1 MAVAWNTFYDKFII
15 QEGYKLTIE
24 GLANTAII
32 AVFGLLLGFVLG
44 SLIAVCKLVP
54 TKNPL
59 VIALKKI
66 CDGYVAVFRGTPIVV
81 QLLLLHYAVFPAMG
95 LHLGDVAEA
104 GVIFGLNSAAYI
116 SEIMRG
122 GINSVDKGQMEAG
135 RSLGFGY
142 AQTMVRI
149 IIPQAFKNIL
159 PTLGNE
165 FISLIKETSVLS
177 LIAVTDLTKSFK
189 AIAESTYEYF
199 IPYIMLAV
207 SYFVIV
213 YIISLLVKFLERRLA
228 KSDRK

>member
-1 MAVAWNTFYDKFII
+1 MWNTFISKFIVE
-15 QEGYKLTIE
+15 EGYKLTIL
-24 GLANTAII
+24 GLTNTALI
-32 AVFGLLLGFVLG
+32 AVFGLLIGFLLG
-44 SLIAVCKLVP
+44 SIIAVVKLIP
-54 TKNPL
+54 TKNIFVTL
-59 VIALKKI
+59 LKKV
-66 CDGYVAVFRGTPIVV
+66 CDGYVAIFRGTPIVV
-81 QLLLLHYAVFPAMG
+81 QLLLLHFAVFPAIG
-95 LHLGDVAEA
+95 INLGEVAEA
-104 GVIFGLNSAAYI
+104 SLIFGLNSAAYI

-135 RSLGFGY
+135 RSLGFSY
-142 AQTMVRI
+142 TTTMIRI
-149 IIPQAFKNIL
+149 VIPQAFKNIL

-213 YIISLLVKFLERRLA
+213 YAISLLVKLLERRLA
-228 KSDRK
+228 KNER

>member
-1 MAVAWNTFYDKFII
+1 MAWETFYDKFIV
-15 QEGYKLTIE
+15 QEGYKISIE
-24 GLANTAII
+24 GLANTALI
-32 AVFGLLLGFVLG
+32 AVFGLLLGFIFG
-44 SLIAVCKLVP
+44 SIIAVVKLVP
-54 TKNPL
+54 SKNPFI
-59 VIALKKI
+59 IALKKI

-81 QLLLLHYAVFPAMG
+81 QLLLLHFAVFPALG
-95 LHLGDVAEA
+95 ISLGDVAEA
-104 GVIFGLNSAAYI
+104 GVIFGMNSAAYI

-142 AQTMVRI
+142 TQTMVKI
-149 IIPQAFKNIL
+149 VVPQAFKNIL

-199 IPYIMLAV
+199 IPYIMLAIT
-207 SYFVIV
+207 YFVIV
-213 YIISLLVKFLERRLA
+213 LLISLLVKIMERRLA
-228 KSDRK
+228 KSDR

>member
-1 MAVAWNTFYDKFII
+1 MWNTFISKFIVE
-15 QEGYKLTIE
+15 EGYKLTIL
-24 GLANTAII
+24 GLTNTALI
-32 AVFGLLLGFVLG
+32 AVFGLLIGFLLG
-44 SLIAVCKLVP
+44 SVIAVVKLIP
-54 TKNPL
+54 TNN
-59 VIALKKI
+59 IFITILKKV
-66 CDGYVAVFRGTPIVV
+66 CDGYVAIFRGTPIVV
-81 QLLLLHYAVFPAMG
+81 QLLLLHFAVFPAIG
-95 LHLGDVAEA
+95 LNLGEVAEA
-104 GVIFGLNSAAYI
+104 SLIFGFNSAAYI

-135 RSLGFGY
+135 RSLGFSY
-142 AQTMVRI
+142 TTTMIRI
-149 IIPQAFKNIL
+149 VIPQAFKNIL

-213 YIISLLVKFLERRLA
+213 YAISLLVKLVERRLA
-228 KSDRK
+228 KNER

>member
-1 MAVAWNTFYDKFII
+1 MWDTFVSKFIVE
-15 QEGYKLTIE
+15 EGYKLTIT
-24 GLANTAII
+24 GLTNTALI
-32 AVFGLLLGFVLG
+32 AVFGLLIGFLLG
-44 SLIAVCKLVP
+44 SVIAVVKLIP
-54 TKNPL
+54 TNN
-59 VIALKKI
+59 IFITILKKF
-66 CDGYVAVFRGTPIVV
+66 CDGYVAIFRGTPIVV
-81 QLLLLHYAVFPAMG
+81 QLLLLHFAVFPAIG
-95 LHLGDVAEA
+95 LDLGEIGEA
-104 GVIFGLNSAAYI
+104 SVIFGFNSAAYI

-135 RSLGFGY
+135 RSLGFSY
-142 AQTMVRI
+142 ATTMIRI
-149 IIPQAFKNIL
+149 VIPQAFKNIL

-213 YIISLLVKFLERRLA
+213 YAISLLVKFIERRLA
-228 KSDRK
+228 RNER

>member
-1 MAVAWNTFYDKFII
+1 MWNTFISKFIVE
-15 QEGYKLTIE
+15 EGYKLTIL
-24 GLANTAII
+24 GLTNTALI
-32 AVFGLLLGFVLG
+32 AVFGLLIGFLLG
-44 SLIAVCKLVP
+44 SVIAVVKLIP
-54 TKNPL
+54 TNN
-59 VIALKKI
+59 IFITILKKI
-66 CDGYVAVFRGTPIVV
+66 CDGYVAIFRGTPIVV
-81 QLLLLHYAVFPAMG
+81 QLLLLHFAVFPAIG
-95 LHLGDVAEA
+95 INLGEVAEA
-104 GVIFGLNSAAYI
+104 SLIFGFNSAAYI

-135 RSLGFGY
+135 RSLGFSY
-142 AQTMVRI
+142 TTTMIRI
-149 IIPQAFKNIL
+149 VIPQAFKNIL

-213 YIISLLVKFLERRLA
+213 YVISLLVKLLERRLA
-228 KSDRK
+228 KNER

>member
-1 MAVAWNTFYDKFII
+1 MWNTFIEKFII
-15 QEGYKLTIE
+15 EEGYKLTLT
-24 GLANTAII
+24 GLSNTALI
-32 AVFGLLLGFVLG
+32 AVFGLLIGFLLGTV
-44 SLIAVCKLVP
+44 IAIVKLVP
-54 TKNPL
+54 VKNIF
-59 VIALKKI
+59 VTVLKKI

-81 QLLLLHYAVFPAMG
+81 QLLLLHFAVFPALG
-95 LHLGDVAEA
+95 LLLEDVVEA
-104 GVIFGLNSAAYI
+104 SIIFGLNSAAYI

-142 AQTMVRI
+142 TRTMIKIV
-149 IIPQAFKNIL
+149 IPQAFKNIL

-199 IPYIMLAV
+199 IPYIMLAIC
-207 SYFVIV
+207 YFVIV
-213 YIISLLVKFLERRLA
+213 YLISLLVKFMERRFNTDA
-228 KSDRK
+228 RK

>member
-1 MAVAWNTFYDKFII
+1 MWQTFYDKFII

-24 GLANTAII
+24 GLSNTALI
-32 AVFGLLLGFVLG
+32 AVFGLLIGFLLG
-44 SLIAVCKLVP
+44 SIIAVVKLVP
-54 TKNPL
+54 SKNWL
-59 VIALKKI
+59 AKTVKYI
-66 CDGYVAVFRGTPIVV
+66 CDFYVAVFRGTPIVV
-81 QLLLLHYAVFPAMG
+81 QLLLLHFAVFPA
-95 LHLGDVAEA
+95 LGIMLDDVVEA
-104 GVIFGLNSAAYI
+104 SIIFGMNSAAYI

-122 GINSVDKGQMEAG
+122 GINSIDKGQMEAG
-135 RSLGFGY
+135 RSLGLNY
-142 AQTMVRI
+142 TQTMIRI

-207 SYFVIV
+207 AYFIIV
-213 YIISLLVKFLERRLA
+213 YLISLLVKFIERRLA
-228 KSDRK
+228 KNER

>member
-1 MAVAWNTFYDKFII
+1 MALAWNTFYDKFIT
-15 QEGYKLTIE
+15 QAGYKLTIE
-24 GLANTAII
+24 GLANTAMI
-32 AVFGLLLGFVLG
+32 AVFGLLLGFILG
-44 SLIAVCKLVP
+44 SLIAVIKLTP
-54 TKNPL
+54 SKNPL
-59 VIALKKI
+59 IMVLKKV
-66 CDGYVAVFRGTPIVV
+66 CDGYVAIFRGTPIVV
-81 QLLLLHYAVFPAMG
+81 QLLLLHFAVFPAMG
-95 LHLGDVAEA
+95 LIIGDVAEA
-104 GVIFGLNSAAYI
+104 GVIFGLNSSAYI

-142 AQTMVRI
+142 SQTMLRI
-149 IIPQAFKNIL
+149 VIPQAFKNIL

-199 IPYIMLAV
+199 IPYIMLAI
-207 SYFVIV
+207 SYFAIV

-228 KSDRK
+228 KSDRR

>member
-1 MAVAWNTFYDKFII
+1 MWNTFISKFIVE
-15 QEGYKLTIE
+15 EGYKLTIL
-24 GLANTAII
+24 GLTNTALI
-32 AVFGLLLGFVLG
+32 AVFGLLIGFLLG
-44 SLIAVCKLVP
+44 SVIAVVKLIP
-54 TKNPL
+54 TNN
-59 VIALKKI
+59 IFITILKKI
-66 CDGYVAVFRGTPIVV
+66 CDGYVAIFRGTPIVV
-81 QLLLLHYAVFPAMG
+81 QLLLLHFAVFPAIG
-95 LHLGDVAEA
+95 LNLSEVAEA
-104 GVIFGLNSAAYI
+104 SLIFGFNSAAYI

-135 RSLGFGY
+135 RSLGFSY
-142 AQTMVRI
+142 TTTMVRI
-149 IIPQAFKNIL
+149 VIPQAFKNIL

-213 YIISLLVKFLERRLA
+213 YVISLLVKLLERRLA
-228 KSDRK
+228 KNER

>member
-1 MAVAWNTFYDKFII
+1 MWNTFISKFIVE
-15 QEGYKLTIE
+15 EGYKLTIL
-24 GLANTAII
+24 GLTNTALI
-32 AVFGLLLGFVLG
+32 AVFGLLIGFLLG
-44 SLIAVCKLVP
+44 SVIAVVKLIP
-54 TKNPL
+54 TNN
-59 VIALKKI
+59 IFITILKKI
-66 CDGYVAVFRGTPIVV
+66 CDGYVAIFRGTPIVV
-81 QLLLLHYAVFPAMG
+81 QLLLLHFAVFPAIG
-95 LHLGDVAEA
+95 INLGEVAEA
-104 GVIFGLNSAAYI
+104 SLIFGLNSAAYI

-135 RSLGFGY
+135 RSLGFSY
-142 AQTMVRI
+142 TTTMIRI
-149 IIPQAFKNIL
+149 VIPQAFKNIL

-213 YIISLLVKFLERRLA
+213 YVISLLVKILERRLA
-228 KSDRK
+228 KNER

>member
-1 MAVAWNTFYDKFII
+1 MWDTFVSKFIVE
-15 QEGYKLTIE
+15 EGYKLTIT
-24 GLANTAII
+24 GLTNTALI
-32 AVFGLLLGFVLG
+32 AVFGLLIGFLLG
-44 SLIAVCKLVP
+44 SVIAVVKLIP
-54 TKNPL
+54 TKN
-59 VIALKKI
+59 IFITILKKF

-81 QLLLLHYAVFPAMG
+81 QLLLLHFAVFPAIG
-95 LHLGDVAEA
+95 LDLGEIGEA
-104 GVIFGLNSAAYI
+104 SVIFGFNSAAYI

-135 RSLGFGY
+135 RSLGFSY
-142 AQTMVRI
+142 TTTMIRI
-149 IIPQAFKNIL
+149 VIPQAFKNIL

-213 YIISLLVKFLERRLA
+213 YVISLLVKFIERRLA
-228 KSDRK
+228 RNER